1 MTLQDLIRYAVGGLV
16 ALVVLLFL
24 AAIRSFRQSRS
35 NPYWHVRRS
44 AGERGWRLLALM
56 LGAIFGVVVLVVIG
70 GPLLAFLDET
80 IAGETPAAPIGYDPT
95 PEDAAVVSGTP
106 TLTPTDAATPTPFT
120 YTPTPSS
127 TPTDTPPP
135 SDTPEPT
142 FTPTRFIDALPTL
155 EGAVS
160 APETARILISQL
172 DDEISPDG
180 GPLSAQDQFS
190 STIDRLY
197 VFINYYGM
205 VEGVEWSRLLLRDG
219 EIVQGGRYR
228 WVSAESG
235 AGYYFFGLQDGLEPG
250 TYEIAVYVGDR
261 LSDQV
266 SFTVTE

>member
-1 MTLQDLIRYAVGGLV
+1 
-16 ALVVLLFL
+16 
-24 AAIRSFRQSRS
+24 
-35 NPYWHVRRS
+35 
-44 AGERGWRLLALM
+44 
-56 LGAIFGVVVLVVIG
+56 VIG

-80 IAGETPAAPIGYDPT
+80 IGESTPVPTEEGPT
-95 PEDAAVVSGTP
+95 PEDAAVVSGMP

-120 YTPTPSS
+120 YTPTPSL
-127 TPTDTPPP
+127 TPTETPPP
-135 SDTPEPT
+135 SDTPQPT

-172 DDEISPDG
+172 DDEISPEG

-190 STIDRLY
+190 PAIARLY

-205 VEGVEWSRLLLRDG
+205 VDDAEWARLLLRDG